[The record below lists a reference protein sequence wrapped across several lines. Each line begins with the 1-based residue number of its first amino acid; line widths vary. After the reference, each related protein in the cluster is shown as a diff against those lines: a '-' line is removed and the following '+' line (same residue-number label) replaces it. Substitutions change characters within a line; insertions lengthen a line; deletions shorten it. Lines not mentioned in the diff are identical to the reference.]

1 MTIKEAAALWPI
13 IKAYAEGETIEIYDT
28 DLESWHATVN
38 PKFFPGARYRI
49 KPQSAYRSFK
59 NADECWNEM
68 RKHQPFGW
76 VKSKEDKNYQ
86 VVTCILDEG
95 EDAESDNVLFD
106 CESGCVFFAALEQY
120 TFADGTPFGIKE
132 IKENR

>member
-13 IKAYAEGETIEIYDT
+13 IKAYAEGKTIEIYDT
-28 DLESWHATVN
+28 NAKSWHTITN
-38 PKFFPGARYRI
+38 PKFFPGSRYRI

-68 RKHQPFGW
+68 HKHQPFGW
-76 VKSKEDKNYQ
+76 VKSKEGKNYQ
-86 VVTCILDEG
+86 VITYVSDGGGAEVEVT
-95 EDAESDNVLFD
+95 LFD
-106 CESGCVFFAALEQY
+106 CKSGRESYASFEQY

-132 IKENR
+132 IKENQ

>member
-1 MTIKEAAALWPI
+1 MTIKEASVLWPI
-13 IKAYAEGETIEIYDT
+13 IKAYSEGKTIEIYDT
-28 DLESWHATVN
+28 DLESWHTVIN
-38 PKFFPGARYRI
+38 PKFFPGARYRV

-59 NADECWNEM
+59 DADECWQEM
-68 RKHQPFGW
+68 QKHQPFGW

-86 VVTCILDEG
+86 VITCILDEG
-95 EDAESDNVLFD
+95 EDAESENILFD

-132 IKENR
+132 ESHD